1 MVEEV
6 QDDIRFLKAS
16 LSEKDF
22 QRLSHFVHTE
32 VGIKMPPAK
41 KTMLEARLQRRL
53 RSLQIRNFT
62 DYLDFVFSPA
72 GFESELVH
80 LIDAIT
86 TNKTD
91 FFREPQHFEYLVNK
105 ALPELMRT
113 QGAGIRRKL
122 MVWSAGCSTGEEP
135 YTMAM
140 VLSEF
145 SEKND
150 TDFMIIATDI
160 STKVL
165 DKAKSA
171 IYEEERVI
179 PVPNNLKKKYLLRSK
194 DRSKGLV
201 RIVPELREIIKFRRL
216 NFMDSD
222 FGFRETMDVIFCR
235 NVVIYFDRK
244 TQEQLLNRFARYLA
258 RGGYLFMGHS
268 ETLNGL
274 NVPFVQVAP
283 TIYRLPHGR

>member
-6 QDDIRFLKAS
+6 QDDTRFLKAA

-41 KTMLEARLQRRL
+41 KTMLEARLQRRI
-53 RSLQIRNFT
+53 RTLQMRGFT
-62 DYLDFVFSPA
+62 EYLNFVFSPA
-72 GFESELVH
+72 GVESELIH

-105 ALPELMRT
+105 TLPELMRT

-135 YTMAM
+135 YSLAM
-140 VLSEF
+140 VLSDF

-150 TDFMIIATDI
+150 IDFMIIATDI

-165 DKAKSA
+165 DKAKSG
-171 IYEEERVI
+171 IYEEDRVI
-179 PVPNNLKKKYLLRSK
+179 PVSNQMKKKYLLRSK
-194 DRSKGLV
+194 DKSKGLV
-201 RIVPELREIIKFRRL
+201 RIVPGLRELIRFRRL

-235 NVVIYFDRK
+235 NVVIYFDKK
-244 TQEQLLNRFARYLA
+244 TQERLLNQFARYLA

-274 NVPFVQVAP
+274 AVPFVQVAP

>member
-6 QDDIRFLKAS
+6 QDDIRFLKAA

-22 QRLSHFVHTE
+22 QRLSHFVQTE

-53 RSLQIRNFT
+53 RTLQMRSFT
-62 DYLDFVFSPA
+62 NYLDFVFSPT
-72 GFESELVH
+72 GFDSELIH

-105 ALPELMRT
+105 ALPEL
-113 QGAGIRRKL
+113 IRMQRRNF

-135 YTMAM
+135 YTLAM
-140 VLSEF
+140 VLNEF

-165 DKAKSA
+165 DKAKTA

-179 PVPNNLKKKYLLRSK
+179 PVPNNMKKKYLLRSK
-194 DRSKGLV
+194 DRSKSLV
-201 RIVPELREIIKFRRL
+201 RIVPELRGLIKFRRL

-235 NVVIYFDRK
+235 NVVIYFDKK
-244 TQEQLLNRFARYLA
+244 TQEQLLNRFARYLT

-274 NVPFVQVAP
+274 DVPFVQVAP